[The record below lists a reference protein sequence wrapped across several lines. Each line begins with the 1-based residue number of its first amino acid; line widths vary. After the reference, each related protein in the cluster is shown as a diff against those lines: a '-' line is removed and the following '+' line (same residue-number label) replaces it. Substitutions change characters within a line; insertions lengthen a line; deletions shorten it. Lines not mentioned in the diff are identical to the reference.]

1 MIFFKPL
8 ISKKIKITT
17 FKQVDQLYLI
27 PTIKLTYSRTL
38 NGNLEVMLC
47 WLVGGISIEF

>member
-1 MIFFKPL
+1 M
-8 ISKKIKITT
+8 KITT

-38 NGNLEVMLC
+38 NCNLEVMLC